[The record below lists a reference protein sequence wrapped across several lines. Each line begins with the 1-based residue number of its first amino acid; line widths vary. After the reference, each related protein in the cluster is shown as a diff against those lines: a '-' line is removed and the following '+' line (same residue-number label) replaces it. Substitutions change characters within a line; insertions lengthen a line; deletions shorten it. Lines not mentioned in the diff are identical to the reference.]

1 MIAPQTSQYSATKP
15 GKKKLLVRDFLQREG
30 VELDSPDDT
39 LSPEDTLIEGQFIHQ
54 ELRTGLFLHVSD
66 ALEERPFT
74 ATSQLSAGL
83 SCIFFL
89 DGAVDTKMG
98 DKVFHFEGPRMGA
111 VEGTA
116 IMNTRPESFQRS
128 SCGGQRLRHLVVS
141 ASPEW
146 LDMEGLETGGESAK
160 LLSDHLANQR
170 WTVTPRA
177 IELLHQI
184 VAPSPLAPPLRKLF
198 LESRAVEIIA
208 EALSAITQVS
218 SGNSSSRLLTR
229 QDGLRLARAKE
240 FIALN
245 LTAPLNVPT
254 IARAAGI
261 NVSGLQRLFQLC
273 DGMSVFEYI
282 RKVRLESAYEA
293 LVSGEISISSAS
305 ILAGYSSPENFT
317 TAFRRQ
323 FQITPRQLLKKN

>member
-1 MIAPQTSQYSATKP
+1 MD
-15 GKKKLLVRDFLQREG
+15 RDTAR
-30 VELDSPDDT
+30 DRAASPD
-39 LSPEDTLIEGQFIHQ
+39 
-54 ELRTGLFLHVSD
+54 R
-66 ALEERPFT
+66 
-74 ATSQLSAGL
+74 
-83 SCIFFL
+83 
-89 DGAVDTKMG
+89 GA
-98 DKVFHFEGPRMGA
+98 
-111 VEGTA
+111 
-116 IMNTRPESFQRS
+116 
-128 SCGGQRLRHLVVS
+128 
-141 ASPEW
+141 
-146 LDMEGLETGGESAK
+146 
-160 LLSDHLANQR
+160 
-170 WTVTPRA
+170 
-177 IELLHQI
+177 
-184 VAPSPLAPPLRKLF
+184 SPLAPPLRKLF

>member
-1 MIAPQTSQYSATKP
+1 MSAPETSQNPTMKP
-15 GKKKLLVRDFLQREG
+15 GTTKLRVCDFLQRQG
-30 VELDSPDDT
+30 VTLDSPDDT

-54 ELRTGLFLHVSD
+54 ELRSGLFLHVSD

-74 ATSQLSAGL
+74 ATSHLSAGL

-89 DGAVDTKMG
+89 DGAVDMKMG
-98 DKVFHFEGPRMGA
+98 DKAFHFEGARMGI

-116 IMNTRPESFQRS
+116 IMNARPESFQRR
-128 SCGGQRLRHLVVS
+128 SCGSQRLRHLVVT

-146 LDMEGLETGGESAK
+146 LDMEGLEASGTSPK
-160 LLSDHLANQR
+160 FFNNHLASQR

-184 VAPSPLAPPLRKLF
+184 VAPSPLTPSLRRLF

-208 EALSAITQVS
+208 EALSAITQIS
-218 SGNSSSRLLTR
+218 SDNSTSRLLTR

-240 FIALN
+240 FITAN
-245 LTAPLNVPT
+245 LATSLNVPI

-261 NVSGLQRLFQLC
+261 NASGLQHLFQVC
-273 DGMSVFEYI
+273 EGSSVFEYI
-282 RKVRLESAYEA
+282 RKIRLESAYEA
-293 LVSGEISISSAS
+293 LVSREVSISTAS

-323 FQITPRQLLKKN
+323 FHITPRQLLKNH